1 MCEERVRRKVLASSC
16 ASREDDTQTKVGRE
30 VKEKMKTVK
39 RGDGCDVRSI
49 EEIKAE
55 IALVERQ
62 LREKRG
68 GRRRRRRRRRR
79 RGREGE
85 EVADREDAKERR
97 EGETCARLESS
108 MRHNQSWCERC
119 E

>member
-55 IALVERQ
+55 ITLVERQ
-62 LREKRG
+62 LREKR
-68 GRRRRRRRRRR
+68 
-79 RGREGE
+79 REE
-85 EVADREDAKERR
+85 EEDQ
-97 EGETCARLESS
+97 
-108 MRHNQSWCERC
+108 HWCEVKGVESHVLTC
-119 E
+119 PSSKA

>member
-1 MCEERVRRKVLASSC
+1 MSLGAERETFRSSREEEKEEEEVEEIPMIFPTTPRPFRWSHARMCEERVRRKVLASSC

-39 RGDGCDVRSI
+39 RSGGCDVRSI

-62 LREKRG
+62 LREKR
-68 GRRRRRRRRRR
+68 
-79 RGREGE
+79 REE
-85 EVADREDAKERR
+85 EE
-97 EGETCARLESS
+97 
-108 MRHNQSWCERC
+108 
-119 E
+119 